1 MRSKVSALFN
11 SRRFWVAAL
20 GVIAV
25 VLEDSA
31 GLSPEASS
39 HIVSLLGMWII
50 GDSLN
55 KTV

>member
-1 MRSKVSALFN
+1 MGNKLSALFN
-11 SRRFWVAAL
+11 SRRFWAAAL
-20 GVIAV
+20 GVVAI

-31 GLSPEASS
+31 GLSPEAST